1 MAAVVIGGL
10 AAGAAIGIALRHFF
24 GEARA
29 IRAEEAAVQGAL
41 ALRETR
47 ADLEAE
53 LGRSLTADERKKLF
67 AALEANLVRL
77 GFTRNAVGQWERKR
91 GAVERLLG

>member
-1 MAAVVIGGL
+1 MVIGGL
-10 AAGAAIGIALRHFF
+10 AAGLAIGTALRHYF
-24 GEARA
+24 GTARA
-29 IRAEEAAVQGAL
+29 VRAEETAVQGAL

-53 LGRSLTADERKKLF
+53 LGRALTAAEGKKLF
-67 AALEANLVRL
+67 QALESNLVRL

-91 GAVERLLG
+91 GAIERLLG